1 MSKITFELS
10 FKDVKIIKQL
20 LERRIRIDS
29 ADYKKL
35 KNLVKDDMVTDEGY
49 EFIKEHEEHIKCL
62 EHFVNEMKSTECRYG
77 SNIFGEEYL

>member
-1 MSKITFELS
+1 MNKFTFEKS

-20 LERRIRIDS
+20 LERRIRIES
-29 ADYKKL
+29 ADYKRL

-62 EHFVNEMKSTECRYG
+62 EHFVNEMKSTGYSHG
-77 SNIFGEEYL
+77 SNILGDKYL